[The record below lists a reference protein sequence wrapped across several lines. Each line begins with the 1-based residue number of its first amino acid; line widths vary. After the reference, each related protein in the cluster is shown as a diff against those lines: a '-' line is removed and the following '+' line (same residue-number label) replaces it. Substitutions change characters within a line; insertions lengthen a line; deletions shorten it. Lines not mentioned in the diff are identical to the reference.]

1 MGWDGTRPS
10 FWKNGKVDRKAEV
23 DNRFTWENEDARVSV
38 KKSAMK
44 STTWYGAVERYDKIT
59 QESVVI
65 GVVALTRMDR
75 EGYFMVKTMEETSGP
90 YSYECP
96 ESILKLLSPT
106 DNEWANQWR
115 ENCRAV
121 GHRKNELRVLPIG
134 TKIKTKFNDEDIIL
148 TKMAPTRQFK
158 TTWWYNAEKHNYLPK
173 RYITNYEVLE

>member
-1 MGWDGTRPS
+1 MGWDGTRPT

-59 QESVVI
+59 QKSVVI

-75 EGYFMVKTMEETSGP
+75 EGYFMVKTMDETSGP
-90 YSYECP
+90 YCYECP

-106 DNEWANQWR
+106 DSEWANQWR
-115 ENCRAV
+115 ENCRAF
-121 GHRKNELRVLPIG
+121 GHKKTELRNLPVG
-134 TKIKTKFNDEDIIL
+134 SKISMEFNGKTMIL
-148 TKMAPTRQFK
+148 TKMAPYYRFNS
-158 TTWWYNAEKHNYLPK
+158 TWWYDEKNHSYMPK
-173 RYITNYEVLE
+173 RYIKNYEVLE